1 MDIIEAVSKKLLLQ
15 VLFIGIESFALSSR
29 MYVDGWEV
37 ETLIILCHRSGEPGS
52 CPVVK

>member
-1 MDIIEAVSKKLLLQ
+1 MDMIEAVSKKLLLQ

-37 ETLIILCHRSGEPGS
+37 ETLILCHRSGEPGS